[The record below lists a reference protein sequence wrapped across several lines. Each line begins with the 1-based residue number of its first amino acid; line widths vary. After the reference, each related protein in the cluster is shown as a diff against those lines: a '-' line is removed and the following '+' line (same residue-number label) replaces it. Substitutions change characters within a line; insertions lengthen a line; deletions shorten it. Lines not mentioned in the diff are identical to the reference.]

1 MRQTYCHL
9 LFNIATLKENHQPC
23 IQDTQKEA
31 KKMQGPPMPPAGGTG
46 QRTRGTVFQL
56 FIFILIYN
64 PFPCYGETLLA
75 LYPAVLSLQY
85 NYSEGHAG

>member
-31 KKMQGPPMPPAGGTG
+31 KKMQGQSMAPPDWPG
-46 QRTRGTVFQL
+46 QRTSEAVIAFLYCHLYLQS
-56 FIFILIYN
+56 
-64 PFPCYGETLLA
+64 FPVLCTATDG
-75 LYPAVLSLQY
+75 AVSAILSLQH
-85 NYSEGHAG
+85 NASTGHAG